1 MNCQPPCTHCDA
13 VSIDRFEDHLINEGW
28 PRTDVIAALDSMIES
43 GTEHAGRMTPAEQ
56 SVVIEQLT
64 LWRDQ

>member
-1 MNCQPPCTHCDA
+1 MTENRDA

-28 PRTDVIAALDSMIES
+28 SRADVTTALDSMIE
-43 GTEHAGRMTPAEQ
+43 GGIEHDGRMTADEQ

-64 LWRDQ
+64 QWRNQ